1 MSEISKC
8 DFNHPH
14 FICSRDAAFDDIC
27 SPIWTNISRKCM
39 GTDKC
44 ILRGWCRTASM
55 TSSLCYW
62 HEVTIPYQSEKFAA
76 SLPQTCCKLAA
87 HYLVR
92 QRNLET
98 VCRSVR
104 LVAHFWRTTDCAP
117 QRARLCART
126 GIVCEKCATIYSY
139 SKQAL
144 IVCQKCARGFSLYFY
159 SVKVSRVCD
168 KVCQNSMM
176 IFLFIY
182 VYLKCV

>member
-1 MSEISKC
+1 MLLTS
-8 DFNHPH
+8 NTTAQ
-14 FICSRDAAFDDIC
+14 CSLPLPKWKVCGKLAA
-27 SPIWTNISRKCM
+27 N
-39 GTDKC
+39 
-44 ILRGWCRTASM
+44 
-55 TSSLCYW
+55 
-62 HEVTIPYQSEKFAA
+62 
-76 SLPQTCCKLAA
+76 LPQTCRKLAA

-98 VCRSVR
+98 VCRSVP
-104 LVAHFWRTTDCAP
+104 LVAHFRRTTDCAP

-168 KVCQNSMM
+168 KVCQNSMI

-182 VYLKCV
+182 VYLKCVWIGIVFSWKEKVHEKEPFFHTKRELGFVQASILFQLYMYVYF

>member
-1 MSEISKC
+1 MTPFRNRPNMS
-8 DFNHPH
+8 F
-14 FICSRDAAFDDIC
+14 
-27 SPIWTNISRKCM
+27 
-39 GTDKC
+39 
-44 ILRGWCRTASM
+44 
-55 TSSLCYW
+55 
-62 HEVTIPYQSEKFAA
+62 PYQSEKFAA
-76 SLPQTCCKLAA
+76 SLPQTCRKLAA

-92 QRNLET
+92 QRNLKT
-98 VCRSVR
+98 VCRSVP
-104 LVAHFWRTTDCAP
+104 LVAHFRRTTDCAP

-168 KVCQNSMM
+168 KVCQNSMI

>member
-1 MSEISKC
+1 MVRPYMTKVYAIEQY
-8 DFNHPH
+8 DTLP
-14 FICSRDAAFDDIC
+14 
-27 SPIWTNISRKCM
+27 
-39 GTDKC
+39 GTQ
-44 ILRGWCRTASM
+44 
-55 TSSLCYW
+55 CYNGN
-62 HEVTIPYQSEKFAA
+62 PYQSEKFAA
-76 SLPQTCCKLAA
+76 SLPQTCRKLAA